1 MATVLAGR
9 VNQLLLIF
17 TYVPVVEKSTCIV
30 GKNDRLELG
39 WCRIPYSFVQFRPI
53 GFCLIGLENRKSYG
67 VKDALERRTRGGNR
81 ID

>member
-17 TYVPVVEKSTCIV
+17 TYVLVVVEKSTYIV

-39 WCRIPYSFVQFRPI
+39 FKLGVGFLILSFNSD
-53 GFCLIGLENRKSYG
+53 LLDS
-67 VKDALERRTRGGNR
+67 A
-81 ID
+81 

>member
-39 WCRIPYSFVQFRPI
+39 FKLGVGFLILSFNSD
-53 GFCLIGLENRKSYG
+53 LS
-67 VKDALERRTRGGNR
+67 DSA
-81 ID
+81 